1 MIDIGIE
8 DVSSSA
14 SIFYTTL
21 KNYTEMN
28 DYLKEVVLNHRKE
41 YPETN
46 VTNVKSSWTSSYY
59 THHETDKFNLL
70 IDEVCSVCECISGSH
85 YNLESSYQPINMWA
99 MMYEEGDFAI
109 KHHHFPTSVFSCCYY
124 IDVEDDCSPIIFED
138 EISITPENGLLLVW
152 PSFLFHE
159 IPPTKGRRMCISMN
173 IDKILDM

>member
-28 DYLKEVVLNHRKE
+28 DYLKSVVLNHRKE

-59 THHETDKFNLL
+59 THYETDKFNSL

-109 KHHHFPTSVFSCCYY
+109 KHHHFPTSAFSCCYY

-138 EISITPENGLLLVW
+138 ETSITPENGLLLVW
-152 PSFLFHE
+152 PSILFHE

-173 IDKILDM
+173 IDNIIKM

>member
-1 MIDIGIE
+1 MADIGIE
-8 DVSSSA
+8 NVSSSS

-21 KNYTEMN
+21 ENYTEMN
-28 DYLKEVVLNHRKE
+28 DYLKKVVLNHRKE

-46 VTNVKSSWTSSYY
+46 MTNVKSSWTSSYY
-59 THHETDKFNLL
+59 THQETDKFNPI
-70 IDEVCSVCECISGSH
+70 IDEVCSACEYISGSH

-109 KHHHFPTSVFSCCYY
+109 KHHHFPTSAFSCCYY

-152 PSFLFHE
+152 PSILSHE

-173 IDKILDM
+173 LDKIISL

>member
-28 DYLKEVVLNHRKE
+28 DYLKSVVLNHRKE

-59 THHETDKFNLL
+59 THYETDKFNSL

-109 KHHHFPTSVFSCCYY
+109 KHHHF
-124 IDVEDDCSPIIFED
+124 
-138 EISITPENGLLLVW
+138 LLVH
-152 PSFLFHE
+152 FLVV
-159 IPPTKGRRMCISMN
+159 IILMLRMIAHQLYLKKKLVLLQKMGCF
-173 IDKILDM
+173 